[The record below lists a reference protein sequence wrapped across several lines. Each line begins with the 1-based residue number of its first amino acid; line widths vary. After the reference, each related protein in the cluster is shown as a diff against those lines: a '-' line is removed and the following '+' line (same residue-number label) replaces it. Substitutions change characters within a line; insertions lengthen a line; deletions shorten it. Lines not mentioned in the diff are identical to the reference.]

1 MTGMRVENRTSVPD
15 EDLVAYA
22 TDSVLSDALE
32 QEGARR
38 KMVAGP
44 LPVYRG
50 VNRFSQWRHVSSW
63 TDDLAEA
70 WEWAGPDGIVLQ
82 ASIDPISALAIIT
95 HEDDGDTMTEYVMPA
110 QVWCRLDGLTLS

>member
-1 MTGMRVENRTSVPD
+1 MMKKVQNHTSVPD

-38 KMVAGP
+38 KTVAGS

-50 VNRFSQWRHVSSW
+50 VNRFSQWRNVSSW

-70 WEWAGPDGIVLQ
+70 WMWAGPDGSVLR
-82 ASIDPISALAIIT
+82 ASIDPSSALAIIT
-95 HEDDGDTMTEYVMPA
+95 HEDDGDTMTEYVLGGPVSA
-110 QVWCRLDGLTLS
+110 IADGEVMSR